1 MFSFNLNNDK
11 TKELLLEKDIK
22 IISLTALLE
31 KAKKDN
37 ERLLN
42 EEIML
47 REQVAALETST
58 TYLKRQ
64 LTSTLERQQTSLKEI
79 RSLQ

>member
-1 MFSFNLNNDK
+1 
-11 TKELLLEKDIK
+11 
-22 IISLTALLE
+22 LE

>member
-1 MFSFNLNNDK
+1 M
-11 TKELLLEKDIK
+11 EKDIK